1 MLRRGTE
8 DIKTDPNRT
17 TRDKNTMSAIKSTL
31 DEINGRLN
39 LQSKILINLKTQ
51 QLKPAKMKQRNMTE
65 EISEQSISELWNNF
79 KQVNLCVIEVL
90 E

>member
-1 MLRRGTE
+1 MSMLRGTE

-39 LQSKILINLKTQ
+39 LQSKILINLKT
-51 QLKPAKMKQRNMTE
+51 
-65 EISEQSISELWNNF
+65 
-79 KQVNLCVIEVL
+79 
-90 E
+90 